1 VALDDRYANKFAPLD
16 STAIYPKSGHALLYT
31 TFDRWNE
38 MPYKSYLCLAHSISS
53 SQMLMPHKHQTP
65 SSLLIII
72 MSQHLAWSFLN
83 DMIHSI
89 SSHDLF
95 GPSILT
101 LLALHRCLG
110 PSAPNLAQAS
120 PPRGPS
126 LQSLDLPF
134 SIATGP
140 SSQALSWSSPL
151 WSHNS
156 MSCLICNELLDHT
169 IWA

>member
-1 VALDDRYANKFAPLD
+1 
-16 STAIYPKSGHALLYT
+16 
-31 TFDRWNE
+31 
-38 MPYKSYLCLAHSISS
+38 
-53 SQMLMPHKHQTP
+53 MPHKHQTL

-72 MSQHLAWSFLN
+72 MSQHLAWSSLN

-89 SSHDLF
+89 SSYDLF

-120 PPRGPS
+120 PPRGRS

-134 SIATGP
+134 TIATSP
-140 SSQALSWSSPL
+140 SSQALSWSSPP
-151 WSHNS
+151 WSHEC
-156 MSCLICNELLDHT
+156 MSWLICNELLLMWT
-169 IWA
+169 NPLCISPYNNICPPMLSLNYQNQIRTFQSPPFW